1 MEGEKKKKRKKGE
14 KPKNLD
20 TGESAVYWTG
30 EPGQADRSLA
40 STVGALRL
48 SPVLQLRCRSP
59 AIMESDRM

>member
-1 MEGEKKKKRKKGE
+1 MENRVREKKGGE

-30 EPGQADRSLA
+30 EPGQADRSLDG
-40 STVGALRL
+40 TVGALRL

-59 AIMESDRM
+59 TIMESDRM

>member
-1 MEGEKKKKRKKGE
+1 MEGEKKEVE

-20 TGESAVYWTG
+20 TRESAVYWTG

-48 SPVLQLRCRSP
+48 SPVLQLHCRSP